1 MPIKRLLHFI
11 SCFLLHLLHKLA
23 VHFHFHNPSSNS
35 FPCEVIS
42 DKVRQGE
49 DTGAYQGLEGKVSDN
64 GRDVEAGEVN
74 DMLKL

>member
-1 MPIKRLLHFI
+1 M
-11 SCFLLHLLHKLA
+11 
-23 VHFHFHNPSSNS
+23 
-35 FPCEVIS
+35 IS

-64 GRDVEAGEVN
+64 GRDVEAGEIN